1 MRLHGLGSVLIA
13 TAAVIGAVTLAAPAW
28 GKKVEPAAATAAPVT
43 VAPAAPVVPAK
54 AAPAAAPAPVPAPTV
69 PTGPG
74 IITGSIAWKG
84 EAPARTKIRRDSDP
98 VCAKTEQLSE
108 DIIVTGGKL
117 AGVLVR
123 IKNGTAGTWTA
134 PTAPAVLTQSACA
147 YRPRVLGIQAGQ
159 PLGVDNGD
167 PTYHNV
173 RGVRGGKTVF
183 NESQP
188 DGAPRIL
195 KTSAGAAGDVLHLRC
210 DVHPWMESFVPVQD
224 HPFFAVTGTDGS
236 FTIKGLAAGKY
247 VLEAWHPVL
256 GLQTT
261 KVTIGTGKKANAK
274 AAFTFAPAKAAAAA
288 E

>member
-1 MRLHGLGSVLIA
+1 MRTRGVGGALVA
-13 TAAVIGAVTLAAPAW
+13 AAAVVVGVAGLAGPAL
-28 GKKVEPAAATAAPVT
+28 GKKVTAPTATTATATPG
-43 VAPAAPVVPAK
+43 
-54 AAPAAAPAPVPAPTV
+54 AAPAATATATAVKPAPAAPTV

-74 IITGSIAWKG
+74 VITGSIGWKG

-108 DIIVTGGKL
+108 DIVVTGGKL

-123 IKNGTAGTWTA
+123 IKNGTAGTWTP

-173 RGVRGGKTVF
+173 RGERGGKTVF

-188 DGAPRIL
+188 DGAARIL
-195 KTSAGAAGDVLHLRC
+195 KATAGNAGDVLHLRC

-236 FTIKGLAAGKY
+236 FTIKGLAPGKY

-256 GLQTT
+256 GLQST
-261 KVTIGTGKKANAK
+261 KVTIGAGKKASAK
-274 AAFTFAPAKAAAAA
+274 ATFTFAPAKAAAA